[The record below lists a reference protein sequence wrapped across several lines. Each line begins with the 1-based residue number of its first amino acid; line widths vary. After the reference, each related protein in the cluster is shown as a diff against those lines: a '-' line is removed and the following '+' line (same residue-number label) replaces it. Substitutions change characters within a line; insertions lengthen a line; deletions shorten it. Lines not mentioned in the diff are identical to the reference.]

1 VSYGAYPNAK
11 ANPYAKAAG
20 RYGDDAVTT
29 ASPARLLVML
39 FDRLVLDLARAE
51 RAVGAGDRSTWSSN
65 LQHAQDILAEL
76 LSSLD
81 QGAWDGG
88 PGLAGL
94 YTWMIAELTRANVGA
109 DAGKV
114 AACRDMAQQL
124 RDAWAEAAASSVQT
138 PSTGVLTGLAG

>member
-1 VSYGAYPNAK
+1 MTYGYTAS
-11 ANPYAKAAG
+11 NPYAKAAG
-20 RYGDDAVTT
+20 RYGGDAVTT

-51 RAVGAGDRSTWSSN
+51 HAIAAGEREGWNTQ

-81 QGAWDGG
+81 QDAWEGG

-94 YTWMIAELTRANVGA
+94 YSWMIAELTRANIAA
-109 DAGKV
+109 DAAKV
-114 AACRDMAQQL
+114 AACRDMADQL
-124 RDAWAEAAASSVQT
+124 RDAWTQAAASLAQT
-138 PSTGVLTGLAG
+138 PTSGVLTGLAG

>member
-1 VSYGAYPNAK
+1 VTYGMSNPY

-29 ASPARLLVML
+29 AGPARLLVML

-51 RAVGAGDRSTWSSN
+51 HAIGAGERSAWNSQ

-81 QGAWDGG
+81 QDAWDGG

-94 YTWMIAELTRANVGA
+94 YAWMIAELTRANVGA

-124 RDAWAEAAASSVQT
+124 RDAWAEAATAST
-138 PSTGVLTGLAG
+138 PATSGGVVTGLAG

>member
-1 VSYGAYPNAK
+1 MTYGYAAS
-11 ANPYAKAAG
+11 NPYAKAAG
-20 RYGDDAVTT
+20 RYGGDAVTT

-51 RAVGAGDRSTWSSN
+51 HAIAAGEREAWNTQ

-81 QGAWDGG
+81 QDAWDGG

-94 YTWMIAELTRANVGA
+94 YTWMIAELTRANIAA

-114 AACRDMAQQL
+114 AACREMADQL
-124 RDAWAEAAASSVQT
+124 RDAWTQAAASLAQT
-138 PSTGVLTGLAG
+138 PTSGVLTGLAG

>member
-1 VSYGAYPNAK
+1 VSYGANPY

-20 RYGDDAVTT
+20 RYGDDAVST

-51 RAVGAGDRSTWSSN
+51 NAIGAGERTAWNAN

-76 LSSLD
+76 VSSLD
-81 QGAWDGG
+81 QDAWDGG

-94 YTWMIAELTRANVGA
+94 YTWMMAELTRANIGA

-114 AACRDMAQQL
+114 AACRDMAEQL
-124 RDAWAEAAASSVQT
+124 RDAWTQAAATTVQT